1 MTSHSETEIWKPI
14 PGYEGIYEASNLG
27 RIRTA
32 NGKTTSS
39 ARYPVR
45 VWKQRVLKPKVQTRE
60 NGRKDQRV
68 NLWKDGEEKTL
79 LVARLVAMSFLPMPF
94 DKLTVNHI
102 NGNPM
107 DNRVENLEW
116 CTLSDNIRHA
126 FNTGLQSRCEK
137 PVVLIRASDLEE
149 TRFKSMAEASR
160 YLGKS
165 NKYVSGAVAK
175 SCICYDVNGV
185 KYYARLAEERDE
197 SS

>member
-1 MTSHSETEIWKPI
+1 MEEVWKPI

-32 NGKTTSS
+32 NGKTTSN

-45 VWKQRVLKPKVQTRE
+45 VWQQRVLKPKVQTRS

-68 NLWKDGEEKTL
+68 NLWKDGVESTQ

-107 DNRVENLEW
+107 DNRIENLEW
-116 CTLSDNIRHA
+116 CTLQENINHA
-126 FNTGLQSRCEK
+126 FEIGLQANCEK
-137 PVVLIRASDLEE
+137 AVVLESTDGHELY
-149 TRFKSMAEASR
+149 FKSMSEASR
-160 YLGKS
+160 YLERNTG
-165 NKYVSGAVAK
+165 YVSGQIARCAP
-175 SCICYDVNGV
+175 CYDNCGV
-185 KYYARLAEERDE
+185 KYWARLTDIGGANDA
-197 SS
+197 

>member
-1 MTSHSETEIWKPI
+1 MEEIWKPI

-32 NGKTTSS
+32 NGKTTSN

-45 VWKQRVLKPKVQTRE
+45 VWQQRVLKPKVQTRS

-68 NLWKDGEEKTL
+68 NLWKDGVESTQ

-107 DNRVENLEW
+107 DNRIENLEW
-116 CTLSDNIRHA
+116 CTIQENIHHA
-126 FNTGLQSRCEK
+126 FETGLQKNSEK
-137 PVVLIRASDLEE
+137 AVVLESFDGHKLS
-149 TRFKSMAEASR
+149 FKSMAEASR
-160 YLGKS
+160 YLER
-165 NKYVSGAVAK
+165 NKGYVSGQIARCAPCMDK
-175 SCICYDVNGV
+175 CGV
-185 KYYARLAEERDE
+185 KYWASLAEDGDARDP
-197 SS
+197 